1 MHHVSIDPVVEIEY
15 FMAIRLEH
23 RKVAIFN
30 SAAAISEWITPTSAA
45 CRLAASWLAPMNEA
59 MRRAHFNDA
68 LIGAIATLDGA
79 TLVTGD
85 RRIAKVFPDV
95 SVQEY

>member
-1 MHHVSIDPVVEIEY
+1 MGEQKIALFETVRAFAQALPLTSE
-15 FMAIRLEH
+15 
-23 RKVAIFN
+23 
-30 SAAAISEWITPTSAA
+30 AAQ
-45 CRLAASWLAPMNEA
+45 LAASWLAPMDKEK
-59 MRRAHFNDA
+59 RRAHFADA